1 MWYFLFHLHHKYK
14 KMYFFVL
21 KFTYVRQE
29 IFVTATWHNIL
40 QSKAKSERLFECM
53 NFLFT
58 WCRLQSINVFSR
70 GHHSFPE
77 QQPCRWSEALSNTK
91 PPDTWQSL
99 KSSKCQQPR
108 FNLSLMLAAVQQWT
122 SNKVSSVNELSLQPR
137 HHKAINHRWAF
148 WLCFSGL
155 FPSSVDS
162 VKLLQSFVFGTKLQ
176 SSFSRYNQTRCHTAL
191 VLICK
196 TITLPS
202 PREAISS

>member
-1 MWYFLFHLHHKYK
+1 
-14 KMYFFVL
+14 
-21 KFTYVRQE
+21 
-29 IFVTATWHNIL
+29 
-40 QSKAKSERLFECM
+40 M
-53 NFLFT
+53 NFLFS

-70 GHHSFPE
+70 GQHSFPE

-162 VKLLQSFVFGTKLQ
+162 IKHLQSFVFGTKLHLFSDTIKHAVTLR
-176 SSFSRYNQTRCHTAL
+176 SSLSAKLSCY
-191 VLICK
+191 
-196 TITLPS
+196 LPLGR
-202 PREAISS
+202 P

>member
-53 NFLFT
+53 NFLFS

-70 GHHSFPE
+70 GQHSFPE
-77 QQPCRWSEALSNTK
+77 QPITGEALSNTK

-108 FNLSLMLAAVQQWT
+108 FNLSLMLTAVQQWT
-122 SNKVSSVNELSLQPR
+122 SNKVSSVNKLSLQPR

-162 VKLLQSFVFGTKLQ
+162 VKLLQSFVFGTKLHLFSDTIKHAVTLR
-176 SSFSRYNQTRCHTAL
+176 SSLSAKLSRY
-191 VLICK
+191 
-196 TITLPS
+196 LPLGR
-202 PREAISS
+202 P